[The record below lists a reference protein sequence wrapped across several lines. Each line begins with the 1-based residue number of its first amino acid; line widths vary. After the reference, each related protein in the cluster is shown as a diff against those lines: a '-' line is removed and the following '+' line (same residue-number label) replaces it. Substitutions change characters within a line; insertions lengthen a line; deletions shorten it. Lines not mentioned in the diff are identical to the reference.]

1 MGNTTMRT
9 KQKQLDQLTNRLT
22 QTQDKISNVFMLY
35 FSECIKSL
43 NLLIAEQDVR
53 ENGAGTEGAA
63 AADDEGDVMEMDDD
77 MLMSEQFVI
86 KQETMEKE
94 KEKLA
99 VKEKQEANVNQYIF
113 DIVLGRMVE
122 IARRFNRQI
131 DDSTWKVLQTE
142 VFSNL
147 PTESEQYQRISTAV
161 NSIVEIK
168 QLFV

>member
-1 MGNTTMRT
+1 MG
-9 KQKQLDQLTNRLT
+9 
-22 QTQDKISNVFMLY
+22 
-35 FSECIKSL
+35 
-43 NLLIAEQDVR
+43 
-53 ENGAGTEGAA
+53 
-63 AADDEGDVMEMDDD
+63 VMEMDDD

-86 KQETMEKE
+86 KQESMEKE

-113 DIVLGRMVE
+113 NIVLGRMVE

-142 VFSNL
+142 VFANL
-147 PTESEQYQRISTAV
+147 PTESKQHERISAAV
-161 NSIVEIK
+161 NNIAEIK